1 MTTTKEATKKAES
14 VQVAQVA
21 NNGTATQEE
30 RVLKLNQVVEK
41 FKPEPPRTAEE
52 RILRNE
58 QFHALSER
66 YKHLKSKA
74 HDLEIFERGNDKT
87 NAEIIFKNQAG
98 FEFKVKNSNVIK
110 TLIEAGRKELNI
122 LLAEAENEILTF
134 DI

>member
-1 MTTTKEATKKAES
+1 MTTTKEAIKKAES
-14 VQVAQVA
+14 AQGAQVA
-21 NNGTATQEE
+21 KEE
-30 RVLKLNQVVEK
+30 RVLKLNQVVER
-41 FKPEPPRTAEE
+41 FKPEPARTAEE

-110 TLIEAGRKELNI
+110 TLIEAGRRELNV